1 MTQKII
7 EDIKELKLQYEEE
20 LDELILKF
28 CNRDEEETHANVL
41 LFKKK
46 ANWCKIF
53 IVELDNIIHNN
64 NPS

>member
-28 CNRDEEETHANVL
+28 CNRDEEETHTNVL

-46 ANWCKIF
+46 ANWCKFF
-53 IVELDNIIHNN
+53 IIELDNIIHNN